1 MDSNISN
8 EGQQGIP
15 NFAVETDLAS
25 DLLLSVSIF
34 GEVNKAQISNL
45 AFGASEELKQMAQE
59 EKHLWV
65 FDEIKNSYVLNEVEY
80 KCRFASLDAT
90 LEEVIRVI
98 TAAEDSNL
106 IMDLKVEEQNQ
117 NGEKK
122 LPSKFETEASRA
134 TAVVYADAI
143 TLVHMLI
150 NVVNSFSPG
159 QNCLNTIEYS
169 DSRLY
174 NAWTLCS
181 LESSY
186 SKIV

>member
-1 MDSNISN
+1 MDTNISN

-34 GEVNKAQISNL
+34 AEINKAQISNL

-59 EKHLWV
+59 EKSLWV

-150 NVVNSFSPG
+150 NVVNFFRPPE
-159 QNCLNTIEYS
+159 L
-169 DSRLY
+169 
-174 NAWTLCS
+174 
-181 LESSY
+181 
-186 SKIV
+186 SKHDRIQ